1 MSDFDEARLLNRA
14 FVQAQRAAIAQESER
29 EERKAQRINGFVEA
43 KLMARVKLTPQQV
56 LEMGAEREAKLEEIE
71 RRIKDDVA
79 KKNGRKLVLSRM
91 NRLDGGLEVRGTF
104 KVWVPEKA
112 VLEKLERDSKLAEAL
127 SK

>member
-1 MSDFDEARLLNRA
+1 MSDFEEARLLNRA
-14 FVQAQRAAIAQESER
+14 FVQAQRAAIAKESER
-29 EERKAQRINGFVEA
+29 EERKAQRTNGFVEA

-71 RRIKDDVA
+71 RRIRDDVA

-91 NRLDGGLEVRGTF
+91 NLLDGGLEVRGTF
-104 KVWVPEKA
+104 KVWVPEKS
-112 VLEKLERDSKLAEAL
+112 VLEKLERDAKLAEAL